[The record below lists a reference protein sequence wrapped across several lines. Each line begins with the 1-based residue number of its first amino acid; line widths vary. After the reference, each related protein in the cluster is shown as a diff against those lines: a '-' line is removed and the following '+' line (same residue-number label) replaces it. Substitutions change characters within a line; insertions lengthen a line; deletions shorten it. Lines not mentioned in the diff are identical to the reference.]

1 MQVRLLAYQVFL
13 SLPRI
18 YLSCFYVRMQEK
30 KYCLNSF
37 KELEEEEKAK
47 MKDPELPEPKM
58 PFDDWKNF
66 VCSEKDSE
74 KKAEF
79 ILKNWEEEAYSFW

>member
-1 MQVRLLAYQVFL
+1 M
-13 SLPRI
+13 
-18 YLSCFYVRMQEK
+18 
-30 KYCLNSF
+30 

>member
-37 KELEEEEKAK
+37 KELEEEEKSLGLT
-47 MKDPELPEPKM
+47 PNELKVARL
-58 PFDDWKNF
+58 N
-66 VCSEKDSE
+66 
-74 KKAEF
+74 
-79 ILKNWEEEAYSFW
+79 